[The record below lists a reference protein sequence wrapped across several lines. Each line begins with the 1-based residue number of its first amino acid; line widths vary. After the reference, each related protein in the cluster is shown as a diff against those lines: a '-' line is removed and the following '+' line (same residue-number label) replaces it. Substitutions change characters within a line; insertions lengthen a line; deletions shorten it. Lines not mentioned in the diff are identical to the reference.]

1 MAESLTQ
8 SSALGDTRDSRP
20 PTLVVESDGAEGE
33 SEEQRQQQQGDDGS
47 NHPSAVPEV
56 TLPPGMPLKE
66 DSRSFTSFGTFK
78 FLTHENRKEFWYT
91 LPNITKATLVVS
103 FICSVVLIAYA
114 IVTVS
119 LRNEDE
125 EAHVSTTIIILSV
138 FQFLVTFDAVVYENT
153 LQLVASII
161 LNFLMMIRVLWFI
174 ATKEENTRYLPLKV
188 VWGAFICAVIV
199 CYIICS
205 LLSCRTFGWRFY
217 SRLGVDFRRPDAKAV
232 MRMAFIANVFNTLV
246 KFDFILLVVFCALGI
261 TIAVEGRGEVQ
272 VVILTLSICTFFL
285 NLGISIL
292 ALVMSSARWKSTR
305 TWLLHVLMPL
315 SFAGPIAII
324 TVYYAQETDIANA
337 ATSTM
342 IAGIVFMVFR
352 LLLWWTF
359 HSVSNN
365 SHMVIVGARATLRR
379 DVVRNHSSTS
389 HDSILAK
396 DGILA
401 PLLKGAWLKKPTPH
415 NPNKTRFFQLSHD
428 ASTLRWG
435 WKKFVRMY
443 YVEDIEYSTDELS
456 ITLTFVLDPEL
467 LLVFPDLST
476 FQQWQDGIERLMVVL
491 LSPEADKEGLRVVID
506 NKSTIKARKRTVSS
520 PGDEELGIM
529 HMLRKSF
536 SARRSG
542 GALSGHAES
551 TSLDT
556 RSSSSFAME
565 RARQVTTDA
574 ERAQQVSTTQL
585 QKRQRMASYLFGATG
600 DARSP
605 LAWMSS
611 FRKASSPVGS
621 ATSRLRKRVLV
632 SIGTQTDPADLAY
645 LEAVGGG
652 AGTPSSSRLP
662 TDDDRNAD
670 IAAQYAAMFSGFGG
684 PPEIPS
690 GSTPGPSP
698 PFVPATG
705 HNKAS
710 AVDKPTNSGPK
721 PPTSP
726 LVSEN
731 SAARPTSG
739 QSQATSTLL
748 PSPGT
753 SLQLVD
759 RLKEMQRNNPS
770 HTPGSQP
777 IASPTGSLAAEL
789 SPHVTHLAGSLMVSV
804 EVIEF
809 DSITMGKLL
818 GSGSEGDVHAAW
830 YLESPVA
837 VKRFNRLEDA
847 SHEAGMYLSTGN
859 HDNVVSLR
867 ALCQHNENMYLVM
880 EYCPRGTLD
889 SMLHYTSRS
898 IQWHPI
904 KLLPLIRGICRGMYH
919 LHSRGI
925 IHRDLKPGNI
935 FIGHGSTMKIGDF
948 GMACIVAP
956 GQTKTEEF
964 VKTTHEEVFEMVGT
978 LQYMAPELINP
989 SLRPSA
995 GDLLETSKKVD
1006 IYSFG
1011 VTLFEILERRRPYDG
1026 LDSFAIQGQWL
1037 DSPYTAHRTASFPKL
1052 KIPVDEKDAAKLW
1065 VWQSLADLVDDCL
1078 RLDPTQRPTFQSILQ
1093 RLKSMKER

>member
-1 MAESLTQ
+1 MVDYRE
-8 SSALGDTRDSRP
+8 SRP
-20 PTLVVESDGAEGE
+20 PALVVGAHGAESG
-33 SEEQRQQQQGDDGS
+33 SEQQRQQRGDDGS
-47 NHPSAVPEV
+47 PNHPSTAPED
-56 TLPPGMPLKE
+56 TQPRGMASKE

-91 LPNITKATLVVS
+91 LPNITKATLVLS
-103 FICSVVLIAYA
+103 LICSIVLIAYA

-138 FQFLVTFDAVVYENT
+138 FQFLVTVDAVIYENT

-161 LNFLMMIRVLWFI
+161 LNFLMMIRVIWFI
-174 ATKEENTRYLPLKV
+174 STKEEDTRYLPLKI
-188 VWGAFICAVIV
+188 VWGALICAAIV

-205 LLSCRTFGWRFY
+205 LMSCRTFGWRFY
-217 SRLGVDFRRPDAKAV
+217 SRLGVDFRRPGAKAV
-232 MRMAFIANVFNTLV
+232 MRMTLIANIFNTLL

-261 TIAVEGRGEVQ
+261 TIAVEGRDEVQ
-272 VVILTLSICTFFL
+272 VAILTLSICTFFL
-285 NLGISIL
+285 DLGISIL
-292 ALVMSSARWKSTR
+292 ALMMSSVRWESTR

-324 TVYYAQETDIANA
+324 SVYYAQETDIANA
-337 ATSTM
+337 ATSTL

-359 HSVSNN
+359 HVVSNN
-365 SHMVIVGARATLRR
+365 SHVVILGTRATLRR
-379 DVVRNHSSTS
+379 DVVRNHSWSN
-389 HDSILAK
+389 HDSRLTEDAL
-396 DGILA
+396 LA
-401 PLLKGAWLKKPTPH
+401 PLLKGAWLKKPTSQ
-415 NPNKTRFFQLSHD
+415 NPKKTRFFQLSND

-443 YVEDIEYSTDELS
+443 YVEDIEYSANALS

-467 LLVFPDLST
+467 VLVFPDLST
-476 FQQWQDGIERLMVVL
+476 YQQWQEGIERLMIVL
-491 LSPEADKEGLRVVID
+491 LSPEADKKGVGDVRETKRVTTSQSD
-506 NKSTIKARKRTVSS
+506 TVLVSE
-520 PGDEELGIM
+520 DEEKGLI

-536 SARRSG
+536 SARRSSG
-542 GALSGHAES
+542 VASGHSAQ
-551 TSLDT
+551 TSLEI
-556 RSSSSFAME
+556 RSSSSLAIDRE
-565 RARQVTTDA
+565 RQTGGNA
-574 ERAQQVSTTQL
+574 EGSQHLSTTQL
-585 QKRQRMASYLFGATG
+585 QKRQRMASYLFRATG
-600 DARSP
+600 DTRSP

-611 FRKASSPVGS
+611 FRKGSTPARSVSSKI
-621 ATSRLRKRVLV
+621 RKRVLV

-645 LEAVGGG
+645 LETFGGDDG
-652 AGTPSSSRLP
+652 ASSSSRP
-662 TDDDRNAD
+662 QTDDDRNAD
-670 IAAQYAAMFSGFGG
+670 IAAQYAAMFAGFDATSGTH
-684 PPEIPS
+684 S
-690 GSTPGPSP
+690 CASPGPSP
-698 PFVPATG
+698 PLVPATG
-705 HNKAS
+705 NDKAS
-710 AVDKPTNSGPK
+710 AVNKSPHAGPE

-731 SAARPTSG
+731 SAARPSSG
-739 QSQATSTLL
+739 QSEATSPLA

-759 RLKEMQRNNPS
+759 RLKKIRKSSSNVN
-770 HTPGSQP
+770 HIPGSLP
-777 IASPTGSLAAEL
+777 IASPSGSLTADV
-789 SPHVTHLAGSLMVSV
+789 SPHAAHLSSLMVSV

-809 DSITMGKLL
+809 DSITLGKLL

-847 SHEAGMYLSTGN
+847 SYEAGMYLSTGN
-859 HDNVVSLR
+859 HDNIVSLR
-867 ALCQHNENMYLVM
+867 ALCQHNENIYLVM

-904 KLLPLIRGICRGMYH
+904 KLLPLIRGICRGMHH

-964 VKTTHEEVFEMVGT
+964 VKTTADEVFELVGT
-978 LQYMAPELINP
+978 LQYMAPELINR
-989 SLRPSA
+989 SLRSSS
-995 GDLLETSKKVD
+995 DLLESSKKADV
-1006 IYSFG
+1006 YSFG
-1011 VTLFEILERRRPYDG
+1011 ITLMEILERKRPYDG
-1026 LDSFAIQGQWL
+1026 IDGVAIQGMWL
-1037 DSPYTAHRTASFPKL
+1037 NSPYTVHRTANLKL
-1052 KIPVDEKDAAKLW
+1052 KIPVDDQDSAKLY
-1065 VWQSLADLVDDCL
+1065 QSLSDLIDDCL
-1078 RLDPTQRPTFQSILQ
+1078 RLDPDQRPTFQLILQ
-1093 RLKSMKER
+1093 RLKAMKER